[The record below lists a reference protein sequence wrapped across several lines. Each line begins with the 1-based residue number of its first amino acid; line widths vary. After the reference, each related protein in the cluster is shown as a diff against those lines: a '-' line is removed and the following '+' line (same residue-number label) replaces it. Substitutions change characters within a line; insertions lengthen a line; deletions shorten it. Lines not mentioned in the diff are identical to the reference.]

1 MNRKKAIKLI
11 KEFALRVKPLYE
23 PQRTEYT
30 KAIEMAIEA
39 LSPRRR
45 EDATEEDY
53 AYCNDCEAVEMCM
66 WYPYDGCIFKIQS
79 RQKGEWIG
87 EGDGYADGEMIYD
100 TWYCSECDHCEE
112 SEELAL
118 PNFCPNCGADM
129 RSEKEYLDK
138 TFPEHNGGEW
148 FDITDMMTKEGKE

>member
-1 MNRKKAIKLI
+1 MTRKETIKWLESLKVEIGKPEHWALWHYAEAIDIAIK
-11 KEFALRVKPLYE
+11 
-23 PQRTEYT
+23 
-30 KAIEMAIEA
+30 A
-39 LSPRRR
+39 LSER
-45 EDATEEDY
+45 
-53 AYCNDCEAVEMCM
+53 
-66 WYPYDGCIFKIQS
+66 S
-79 RQKGEWIG
+79 KGEWIG

-100 TWYCSECDHCEE
+100 IWYCSECDHCEE